1 MKNERGV
8 PVDWLGYCYYLPLI
22 ATFQQVWL
30 EFVMSDFRR
39 AKPFDVKPMMF
50 ESFCLKIRLTLT
62 PVWIFEAN
70 WLVWL

>member
-1 MKNERGV
+1 M
-8 PVDWLGYCYYLPLI
+8 DWLGYCFLSLPH
-22 ATFQQVWL
+22 FSRFWL

-70 WLVWL
+70 WHVWW